1 MSLDFEGK
9 VAIVTGSGGGI
20 GKGYALELA
29 QRGAKVVVNDLGGA
43 VDGSGGSVS
52 AAEAVENYR
61 AYYQDRSRA
70 MYEMEMRA
78 DFGDAQ
84 TAVAEAILDMIRVE
98 FQQAMRWA
106 RFDAL
111 LARPSLLIKE

>member
-1 MSLDFEGK
+1 
-9 VAIVTGSGGGI
+9 
-20 GKGYALELA
+20 
-29 QRGAKVVVNDLGGA
+29 
-43 VDGSGGSVS
+43 
-52 AAEAVENYR
+52 
-61 AYYQDRSRA
+61 

-84 TAVAEAILDMIRVE
+84 TAVAEAIFDMIRVE

-106 RFDAL
+106 RFDVL